1 MTRRLVLTL
10 LLVAL
15 GGSVSAV
22 AAPAGRPNVL
32 IAIADDWSFP
42 HATAYGTGWVRTPA
56 FDRVAREGVLFLN
69 AYTPVAKCSASRA
82 SLLTGRNPWQ
92 LGAGFTHWSYFPPEV
107 PTVTEMLAA
116 AGHRV
121 GFTGKGWAP
130 GVARHADGSPRA
142 LLGTA
147 FQKRKAPPPTTGISG
162 NDYAAN
168 FVDFLDAAP
177 AGAPWLFWYGGT
189 EPHRAYEAGSGMAK
203 GGKTADD
210 IRTFPAHWPD
220 TPETRSDLLDYAL
233 EVEHFD
239 THLGRMLAELE
250 RRGLLDNT
258 LVIVTSDN
266 GMPFPRAKGQCYDIS
281 VHLPLAIRWPGAIA
295 HPGRSVDDY
304 VSLPD
309 LVPTLL
315 EAAGQSWP
323 QAPFAASPARSLL
336 PLLRSEQ
343 EGRID
348 PTRDFVLVG
357 RERHDPGRPLN
368 QGYPVRGIIA
378 DGLLYLRNYQADRW
392 PSGNP
397 ESGYLDVDSSP
408 TKSLILAQHRNQ
420 PDDPAWLAS
429 FGLRP
434 EEELYDLTTDPDC
447 VENVVGH
454 LDRAA
459 VRFTLTDRLE
469 ATLRAQA
476 DPRLVGPDPE
486 VFDTY
491 PFANPDFVD
500 FYERFRDGKV
510 SLPRSMSPK
519 DIDPVVKP

>member
-15 GGSVSAV
+15 GSSVTAV

-107 PTVTEMLAA
+107 PTVTETLAA

-210 IRTFPAHWPD
+210 IRRIGPTLRRRDPICST
-220 TPETRSDLLDYAL
+220 TPSKWSISTPTSAACWRNWSAADCWTTPLSSSPPTMACPSP
-233 EVEHFD
+233 
-239 THLGRMLAELE
+239 G
-250 RRGLLDNT
+250 RRGSAT
-258 LVIVTSDN
+258 TS
-266 GMPFPRAKGQCYDIS
+266 PFTSPS
-281 VHLPLAIRWPGAIA
+281 P
-295 HPGRSVDDY
+295 S
-304 VSLPD
+304 
-309 LVPTLL
+309 
-315 EAAGQSWP
+315 AG
-323 QAPFAASPARSLL
+323 PARSRT
-336 PLLRSEQ
+336 P
-343 EGRID
+343 
-348 PTRDFVLVG
+348 
-357 RERHDPGRPLN
+357 
-368 QGYPVRGIIA
+368 
-378 DGLLYLRNYQADRW
+378 
-392 PSGNP
+392 
-397 ESGYLDVDSSP
+397 
-408 TKSLILAQHRNQ
+408 
-420 PDDPAWLAS
+420 
-429 FGLRP
+429 
-434 EEELYDLTTDPDC
+434 
-447 VENVVGH
+447 
-454 LDRAA
+454 AA
-459 VRFTLTDRLE
+459 VWTT
-469 ATLRAQA
+469 T
-476 DPRLVGPDPE
+476 
-486 VFDTY
+486 
-491 PFANPDFVD
+491 
-500 FYERFRDGKV
+500 
-510 SLPRSMSPK
+510 
-519 DIDPVVKP
+519 